1 MKTKL
6 AKQFKSSTTDFRK
19 GRNLINKML
28 RKYNIDIETYKLSDL
43 YCGELCWVLDKQINT
58 YVEGGTSDITFCL
71 KPLAI
76 GIFEYQP
83 ACFYK
88 YVFVG
93 GDYYLNVARGRR
105 FVSDK
110 YNDNIKIMRRDII
123 VNSSSCKKMMD
134 KFGKDIIEFGYNEN
148 SALTKGEIRKLE
160 NMLTR
165 KYADYM
171 HGTRFV
177 R

>member
-6 AKQFKSSTTDFRK
+6 AKQFKSPTTDFGKCQR
-19 GRNLINKML
+19 LIDKML
-28 RKYNIDIETYKLSDL
+28 REYNIDIQTYKLGDL
-43 YCGELCWVLDKQINT
+43 YCGELCWVLDKQINA

-83 ACFYK
+83 AHFYK
-88 YVFVG
+88 YMFVG
-93 GDYYLNVARGRR
+93 GDYYLNVARGHR

-110 YNDNIKIMRRDII
+110 YSDNIKIMRRDII
-123 VNSSSCKKMMD
+123 VNSSTCKKLMD

-148 SALTKGEIRKLE
+148 STLTKEEIRKLE
-160 NMLTR
+160 NMLTG

-171 HGTRFV
+171 HGTRLV